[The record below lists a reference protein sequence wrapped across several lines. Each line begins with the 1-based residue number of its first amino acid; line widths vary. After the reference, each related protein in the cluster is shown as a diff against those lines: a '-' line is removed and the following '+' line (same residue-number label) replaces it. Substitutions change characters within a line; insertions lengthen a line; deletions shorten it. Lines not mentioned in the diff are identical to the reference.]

1 MRGGKG
7 RELDGVGRMA
17 FLGRAAAAEDL
28 GAEAPVGA
36 TEPAEARLSEVL
48 DPAIDRAIRSLGWAD
63 GAVTVAE
70 RPLARLLGMIV
81 QDPEAALARRLIL
94 AFPRCASVHTCFMRR
109 PLDIAF
115 LDDSGAVLELQERVA
130 PWRFLSCRAAAF
142 VLERL
147 TPGNDP
153 KTTLFRTA
161 PGFRAPHVGGRSAD
175 DRRVMGFRSART
187 SGVPRVRRRRAALG
201 KE

>member
-1 MRGGKG
+1 MRGKG
-7 RELDGVGRMA
+7 HELDGVGRA
-17 FLGRAAAAEDL
+17 ARLGCAAAAEDL
-28 GAEAPVGA
+28 GANAPVGA
-36 TEPAEARLSEVL
+36 TEPAKARVSEVL
-48 DPAIDRAIRSLGWAD
+48 DPVIDRAIRSLGWAD
-63 GAVTVAE
+63 GDITVAE

-94 AFPRCASVHTCFMRR
+94 VFPRCASVHTCFMRH

-115 LDDSGAVLELQERVA
+115 LDDSGAVLELHERVG

-153 KTTLFRTA
+153 KTTLFHTV
-161 PGFRAPHVGGRSAD
+161 PGFRAPHAGGRSAD
-175 DRRVMGFRSART
+175 DHKDPAR
-187 SGVPRVRRRRAALG
+187 
-201 KE
+201 